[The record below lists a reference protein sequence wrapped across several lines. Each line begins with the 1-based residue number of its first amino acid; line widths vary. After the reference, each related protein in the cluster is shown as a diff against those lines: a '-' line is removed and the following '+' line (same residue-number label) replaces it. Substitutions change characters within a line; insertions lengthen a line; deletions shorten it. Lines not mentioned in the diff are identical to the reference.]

1 MITEQFVTTSVTP
14 LDNLDTLSPYEVA
27 KLHDASKG
35 GLYKLFRQCS
45 LAVLNCGSELDST
58 KKVLEKF
65 RKFDI
70 KISPEA
76 PRCAAGSDQCTG
88 ECVRRR

>member
-27 KLHDASKG
+27 KLHDASQG

-58 KKVLEKF
+58 KKVLGE
-65 RKFDI
+65 
-70 KISPEA
+70 ISEIRYQDQPET
-76 PRCAAGSDQCTG
+76 PRCAAGSDQCTRQ
-88 ECVRRR
+88 CLC